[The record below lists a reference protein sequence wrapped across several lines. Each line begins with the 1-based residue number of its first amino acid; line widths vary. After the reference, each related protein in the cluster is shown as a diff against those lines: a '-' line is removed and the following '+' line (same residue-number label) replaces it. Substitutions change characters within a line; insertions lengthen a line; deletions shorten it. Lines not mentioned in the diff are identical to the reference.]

1 MNGRRR
7 ITSHCHYYTLRC
19 EFVHDETMASAS
31 NAMRR
36 VIQLRHEAQRETILI
51 FDTAIDDNFPQT
63 VKEMACDADVR
74 Y

>member
-1 MNGRRR
+1 
-7 ITSHCHYYTLRC
+7 
-19 EFVHDETMASAS
+19 VHDEAMASAS
-31 NAMRR
+31 NAMRI
-36 VIQLRHEAQRETILI
+36 IQLRHEAQRETILI